1 MEQTNF
7 SIRKYFEELRAF
19 TAFRDGLIK
28 ICLED
33 QETICKQVEAQEKK
47 YKDNINLLLVIIQG
61 LQAQSKFQE
70 ANTQDTISTIDILQ
84 RVVEVLSVTRDAIA
98 RDKVVTKMLEHIEQ
112 L

>member
-1 MEQTNF
+1 MEQTIF
-7 SIRKYFEELRAF
+7 SIRKCFEELRKEQNLSLG
-19 TAFRDGLIK
+19 DIML
-28 ICLED
+28 
-33 QETICKQVEAQEKK
+33 TIGIQDEIADIVEAQEKK